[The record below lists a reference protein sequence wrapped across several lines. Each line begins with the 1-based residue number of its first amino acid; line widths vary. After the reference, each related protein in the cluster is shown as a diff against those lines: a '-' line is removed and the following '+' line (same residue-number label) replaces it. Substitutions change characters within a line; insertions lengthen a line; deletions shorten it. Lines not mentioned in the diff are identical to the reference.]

1 MEKQGKGTIQALP
14 GMEVFRRH
22 GRGRSCPRHFHWH
35 YTLGVV
41 MQGES
46 GMLRGSEPC
55 RLAPGSVFLLNP
67 GDVHACI
74 PQGAGFDYWGINI
87 APPAM
92 ETLCGVRRPRFMRH
106 ALTRLPVAE
115 LQASLDEVVCGKLAG
130 ALHAALRHWLTER
143 GRAGEPPVRHGVVQ
157 RACDIMGRDYGKKL
171 SIEDLARQAGTSR
184 AGLLRLFARELQI
197 SPHQYLVQVRLE
209 AARRLMRQGVPLA
222 QAALGA
228 GFADQ
233 SHLSRCFMR
242 HMGMGA
248 GCYRSA
254 WIGKGGSSV
263 C

>member
-1 MEKQGKGTIQALP
+1 
-14 GMEVFRRH
+14 
-22 GRGRSCPRHFHWH
+22 
-35 YTLGVV
+35 

-46 GMLRGSEPC
+46 GMLWGSAPC

-92 ETLCGVRRPRFMRH
+92 ESLCGMRRPRFMSRIVT
-106 ALTRLPVAE
+106 LLPVAE
-115 LQASLDEVVCGKLAG
+115 LQAALHEVVCGRLAG
-130 ALHAALRHWLTER
+130 VLLAALRQWPTER
-143 GRAGEPPVRHGVVQ
+143 RGAGGPPVRHGVVQ
-157 RACDIMGRDYGKKL
+157 RACAIMRRDYEKKL
-171 SIEDLARQAGTSR
+171 SVETLARQAGASR

-242 HMGMGA
+242 HMGLGA

-254 WIGKGGSSV
+254 WIGKGGPSV